1 MQHMKSVYVREASAV
16 GGDCGRCGG
25 SGAGG
30 AGGAGRR
37 RAAAGA
43 GALRGAAG
51 NTGRPGPLAWRGT
64 GWVVWKPYGQIIGL
78 RDLYFYFS

>member
-1 MQHMKSVYVREASAV
+1 MYGKPRLSVVIVASA
-16 GGDCGRCGG
+16 GE
-25 SGAGG
+25 AGPVVP
-30 AGGAGRR
+30 AGRG

-51 NTGRPGPLAWRGT
+51 NTGRPGLLVWRGT